1 VWNGV
6 GIRFWAG
13 TADDNFYSV
22 AGGVNEA
29 AVAGRECDGEQVGI
43 ARFAEGQ
50 GIAFR
55 VGGEAAAEVAMQGF
69 FFREVDSRGLPV
81 KADPADAAFL
91 AEDGATN
98 LVIAVGA
105 CWGGSLGKSKGE
117 LDPFVFH
124 EWALFFRYMQSVE
137 NPMKDG
143 GEDDA
148 EEGDQNDSGEKGVC
162 GGE

>member
-1 VWNGV
+1 VGV
-6 GIRFWAG
+6 RFGAG

-22 AGGVNEA
+22 TGGVDEA
-29 AVAGRECDGEQVGI
+29 AVAGWERDGEKVGI

-55 VGGEAAAEVAMQGF
+55 MGGEAAAEVAMQGF
-69 FFREVDSRGLPV
+69 FLREVDSRGLTV
-81 KADPADAAFL
+81 KSDSANAAFL
-91 AEDGATN
+91 AENRATD

-105 CWGGSLGKSKGE
+105 RWGGGLGKSKGK

-124 EWALFFRYMQSVE
+124 EWALFFRYVQAVE
-137 NPMKDG
+137 NAVKDRRQN
-143 GEDDA
+143 DA
-148 EEGDQNDSGEKGVC
+148 EEGDEDDSGEECVG

>member
-1 VWNGV
+1 MGV
-6 GIRFWAG
+6 RFGAG

-22 AGGVNEA
+22 TGGVDEA
-29 AVAGRECDGEQVGI
+29 AVAGWERDGEKVGI

-55 VGGEAAAEVAMQGF
+55 MGGEAAAEVAMQGF
-69 FFREVDSRGLPV
+69 FFREVDSRGLSI
-81 KADPADAAFL
+81 KSDSANASFL
-91 AEDGATN
+91 AENRATD

-105 CWGGSLGKSKGE
+105 RRGGGLGETKGE

-124 EWALFFRYMQSVE
+124 GWVLFFRYVQAVE
-137 NPMKDG
+137 NPVKDR

-148 EEGDQNDSGEKGVC
+148 EKGDEDDSGEECVG